1 MNSIGQSV
9 FELESGNENVDKQM
23 DGQTNGQKWTNERT
37 EFHQFRQEP
46 SYDGDVCPGEV

>member
-1 MNSIGQSV
+1 MNLIGESV

-23 DGQTNGQKWTNERT
+23 DGQTNGQKWTNKST

-46 SYDGDVCPGEV
+46 SYDGDVCPCEV